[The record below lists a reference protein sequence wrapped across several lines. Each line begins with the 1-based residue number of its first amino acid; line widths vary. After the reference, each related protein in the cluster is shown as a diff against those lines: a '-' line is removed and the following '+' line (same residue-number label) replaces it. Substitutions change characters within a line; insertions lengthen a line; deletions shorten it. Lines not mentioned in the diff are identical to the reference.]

1 MRGCLTVLVAGV
13 AFLAI
18 LAWFA
23 LPPLAGAVVSTGLI
37 ASGLSGTGTT
47 VEVTASPPY
56 ELLEFHADAVAIHS
70 SDVSWRGIAA
80 STLDLRLGGL
90 DLGAR
95 TADSVSGRLDG
106 VSVPIAG
113 GTASVERMDL
123 AGPSSAVKAILT
135 VDAATATRLATQAI
149 ETAIGRPP
157 TSVRLVAPDRVVVTV
172 GDQQVDGTLGVD
184 PSGSIIVTIPPFG
197 HAVVAD
203 PSAEVPIV
211 IESVSV
217 APGGAVTLGGTLDP
231 HALGLSR

>member
-1 MRGCLTVLVAGV
+1 MRGCLTVLVGGV

-23 LPPLAGAVVSTGLI
+23 LPPLAGAVVSTGLV

-47 VEVTASPPY
+47 VDVTASPPY
-56 ELLEFHADAVAIHS
+56 ELLELHADAVEIHS
-70 SDVSWRGIAA
+70 TDVSWRGIVA

-123 AGPSSAVKAILT
+123 SGPSSAVRAVLM
-135 VDAATATRLATQAI
+135 VDAATANRLATGAV
-149 ETAIGRPP
+149 ETAIGKPP
-157 TSVRLVAPDRVVVTV
+157 TSVQLVAPDRAVVTV
-172 GDQQVDGTLGVD
+172 GDQRMEGTLGVD
-184 PSGSIIVTIPPFG
+184 PSGAIIVTVPPFG

-203 PSAEVPIV
+203 PSADVPLV

-231 HALGLSR
+231 RALGLSR